1 MDVTLTGTA
10 VVNLF
15 LLHLEWTVRSND
27 IINPSIYNSADNVVI
42 CVLGLWGGCL
52 GHEGHQ
58 QFPWSS
64 GVHPFSSHRLAY
76 VQFLQ
81 TVIPGALSLG
91 HHLLPHCFSKQGEGS
106 WPYLWGREAIWSSRI
121 FIRCNLSAPFSIRPR
136 LTSEPSACSQQRMCS
151 KCHINPMSAC

>member
-81 TVIPGALSLG
+81 SSLVHCHWVTIYFLIASPNKERGAGLTCEAEKPFGPPEFSSGVTCQPHSASDLVWHLS
-91 HHLLPHCFSKQGEGS
+91 HL
-106 WPYLWGREAIWSSRI
+106 RAASRG
-121 FIRCNLSAPFSIRPR
+121 CVQNA
-136 LTSEPSACSQQRMCS
+136 T
-151 KCHINPMSAC
+151 